1 MSPALAHGEHL
12 TRQIIGLAM
21 RVHRRIG
28 PGLLEAVYHQCLC
41 HELSQARIPFAQ
53 NVRLPILYDGIAI
66 ESAYTADIIVRDEC
80 ILELKS
86 VTEDEVIS
94 LCSVL
99 TEVFVEFSRC
109 SGLDVADFGI
119 HAIPY
124 GHESIVGAAIP

>member
-28 PGLLEAVYHQCLC
+28 PGRLEAVYHQCLC

-80 ILELKS
+80 VLELKS
-86 VTEDEVIS
+86 VERLTPLHAAQLLTYLRIS
-94 LCSVL
+94 PCRIGLLINFNTVSLANGIRRCVL
-99 TEVFVEFSRC
+99 
-109 SGLDVADFGI
+109 
-119 HAIPY
+119 
-124 GHESIVGAAIP
+124 